1 MRRRTV
7 YILSLLLCSGIILAG
22 CRKDLCYDHDIHG
35 LKVRTVLYPQWELEW
50 EYEHGIDWDT
60 QWDSERFLH
69 EYEEFTPE
77 QATGIAAFVYHEDGT
92 NTENHLPAE
101 GGELPM
107 SEGEKS
113 LLFYN
118 DDTRYILFG
127 DMSSSATATATT
139 RTRTRSTF
147 AELHAGERTVNA
159 PDVLFGEWIEEH
171 HAEVTAEPVPLSIN
185 MQPLVYT
192 YLVRYEFE
200 SGLEHVAVARGA
212 LAGMAESVYLR
223 GGVTG
228 NESATIL
235 FDCTLT
241 DFGAE
246 AVVTSFGVPDFN
258 PQSDNEG
265 KGSFGMSLEV
275 RMNNGE
281 FKTFEFDVTEQVA
294 KQPRGGVIT
303 VSGLEISD
311 GEAGTGSGFE
321 VTVEG
326 WGEFQDIVLPL

>member
-107 SEGEKS
+107 SEGWKS

-118 DDTRYILFG
+118 DDTRYILFS
-127 DMSSSATATATT
+127 DLNSSATATATT

-147 AELHAGERTVNA
+147 VELHAGERTVNA
-159 PDVLFGEWIEEH
+159 PDVLFGEWIEEYG
-171 HAEVTAEPVPLSIN
+171 AQITAEQVPLNIT

-192 YLVRYEFE
+192 YLVRYEFK

-212 LAGMAESVYLR
+212 IAGMAESVYLC
-223 GGVTG
+223 GGITG

-235 FDCTLT
+235 FDCSLT

-246 AVVTSFGVPDFN
+246 AEVTSFGVPGFN
-258 PQSDNEG
+258 PETDSRAEG
-265 KGSFGMSLEV
+265 EFGLSLEV
-275 RMNNGE
+275 RMKNGN
-281 FKTFEFDVTEQVA
+281 FKTFKFDISEQIA
-294 KQPRGGVIT
+294 RQPRGGVIT

-311 GEAGTGSGFE
+311 SEAGTGSGFD
-321 VTVEG
+321 VNVDD
-326 WGEFQDIVLPL
+326 WGDYEDIVLPL

>member
-1 MRRRTV
+1 MRKTV
-7 YILSLLLCSGIILAG
+7 YNSLLILCAALVLAG

-35 LKVRTVLYPQWELEW
+35 LKVRTVLYPQWEREW
-50 EYEHGIDWDT
+50 EYEHGIDWDA
-60 QWDSERFLH
+60 QWDSKQFLH

-77 QATGIAAFVYHEDGT
+77 KATGIAAFVYHEDGT

-107 SEGEKS
+107 SEGLKS

-118 DDTRYILFG
+118 DDTRYIIFSDL
-127 DMSSSATATATT
+127 SSSATATATT

-147 AELHAGERTVNA
+147 SELHAGERTVNA
-159 PDVLFGEWIEEH
+159 PDILFGEWIEEH
-171 HAEVTAEPVPLSIN
+171 HAELTAEPVPLNIT

-200 SGLEHVAVARGA
+200 SGLEHVAMARGA
-212 LAGMAESVYLR
+212 IAGMAESVYLR
-223 GGVTG
+223 GGITSSQ
-228 NESATIL
+228 SATIL
-235 FDCTLT
+235 FDCSLT

-246 AVVTSFGVPDFN
+246 AEVTSFGVPDFN
-258 PQSDNEG
+258 PETDSRAEG
-265 KGSFGMSLEV
+265 KFGLNLEV
-275 RMNNGE
+275 RMKNGQ
-281 FKTFEFDVTEQVA
+281 FKTFEFDITEQVA
-294 KQPRGGVIT
+294 GQPRGGVIT

-311 GEAGTGSGFE
+311 SEAGTGSGFD

>member
-60 QWDSERFLH
+60 QWDSEQFLH

-147 AELHAGERTVNA
+147 SELHAGERTVNA
-159 PDVLFGEWIEEH
+159 PDILFGEWIEEH
-171 HAEVTAEPVPLSIN
+171 HAELTAKPVPLNIT

-200 SGLEHVAVARGA
+200 SGLEHVAMARGA
-212 LAGMAESVYLR
+212 IAGMAESVYLR
-223 GGVTG
+223 GGVTSSQ
-228 NESATIL
+228 SATIL
-235 FDCTLT
+235 FDCSLT

-246 AVVTSFGVPDFN
+246 AEVTSFGVPDFN
-258 PQSDNEG
+258 PETDSRAEG
-265 KGSFGMSLEV
+265 KFGLNLEV
-275 RMNNGE
+275 RMKNGQ
-281 FKTFEFDVTEQVA
+281 FKTFEFDITEQVA
-294 KQPRGGVIT
+294 GQPRGGVIT

-311 GEAGTGSGFE
+311 SEAGTGSGFD

>member
-60 QWDSERFLH
+60 QWDSEQFLH

-200 SGLEHVAVARGA
+200 SGLEHFPQGLLVHARKLFIRAQVGA
-212 LAGMAESVYLR
+212 DALSVFPIRDNVGRVMHNPVVKERRSLKH
-223 GGVTG
+223 
-228 NESATIL
+228 SALIKIRR
-235 FDCTLT
+235 
-241 DFGAE
+241 
-246 AVVTSFGVPDFN
+246 
-258 PQSDNEG
+258 QSR
-265 KGSFGMSLEV
+265 SA
-275 RMNNGE
+275 
-281 FKTFEFDVTEQVA
+281 Q
-294 KQPRGGVIT
+294 
-303 VSGLEISD
+303 
-311 GEAGTGSGFE
+311 
-321 VTVEG
+321 
-326 WGEFQDIVLPL
+326 

>member
-60 QWDSERFLH
+60 QWDSEQFLH

-118 DDTRYILFG
+118 DDTRYLN
-127 DMSSSATATATT
+127 SSATATATT

-147 AELHAGERTVNA
+147 VELHAGERTVNA

-212 LAGMAESVYLR
+212 IAGMAESVYLC
-223 GGVTG
+223 GGITG

-235 FDCTLT
+235 FDCSLT

-246 AVVTSFGVPDFN
+246 AEVTSFGVPGFN
-258 PQSDNEG
+258 PQSDSRAEG
-265 KGSFGMSLEV
+265 EFGLSLEV
-275 RMNNGE
+275 RMKNGN
-281 FKTFEFDVTEQVA
+281 FKTFKFDISEQIA
-294 KQPRGGVIT
+294 RQPRGGVIT

-311 GEAGTGSGFE
+311 SEAGTGSGFD
-321 VTVEG
+321 VNVDD
-326 WGEFQDIVLPL
+326 WGDYEDIVLPL

>member
-1 MRRRTV
+1 MRRMLYR
-7 YILSLLLCSGIILAG
+7 LLLLLCTGIILAG
-22 CRKDLCYDHDIHG
+22 CRKDLCYDHDTHG
-35 LKVRTVLYPQWELEW
+35 LRVRTVIYPQWILEW

-69 EYEEFTPE
+69 EYEEYTPG

-107 SEGEKS
+107 SEGQKS

-147 AELHAGERTVNA
+147 KELHAGERTVNA
-159 PDVLFGEWIEEH
+159 PDVLFAEWIEEH
-171 HAEVTAEPVPLSIN
+171 HAELTAKPVPLNIT
-185 MQPLVYT
+185 MLPLVYT

-200 SGLEHVAVARGA
+200 SGLEHVALARGA
-212 LAGMAESVYLR
+212 IAGMAESVYLR
-223 GGVTG
+223 GGTTSS
-228 NESATIL
+228 ESATIL
-235 FDCTLT
+235 YDCVLT

-246 AVVTSFGVPDFN
+246 AAVTSFGTPGFD
-258 PQSDNEG
+258 PLTDRQA
-265 KGSFGMSLEV
+265 KGEFGLNLEV
-275 RMNNGE
+275 RMKNGK
-281 FKTFEFDVTEQVA
+281 FKTFDFDITEQIV

-311 GEAGTGSGFE
+311 SEAGTGSGFD

>member
-22 CRKDLCYDHDIHG
+22 CRKDLCYDHDTHG
-35 LKVRTVLYPQWELEW
+35 LRVRTVLYPQWELEW

-77 QATGIAAFVYHEDGT
+77 QATGIAAFVYNENGT

-118 DDTRYILFG
+118 DDTRYILFS
-127 DMSSSATATATT
+127 DLNSSATATATT

-147 AELHAGERTVNA
+147 VELHAGERTVNA
-159 PDVLFGEWIEEH
+159 PDVLFGEWIEEYG
-171 HAEVTAEPVPLSIN
+171 AQITSEQVPLNIT

-192 YLVRYEFE
+192 YLVRYEFK

-212 LAGMAESVYLR
+212 IAGMAESIYLC
-223 GGVTG
+223 GGITG

-235 FDCTLT
+235 FDCSLT

-246 AVVTSFGVPDFN
+246 AEVTSFGVPGFN
-258 PQSDNEG
+258 PETDSRAEG
-265 KGSFGMSLEV
+265 EFGLSLEV
-275 RMNNGE
+275 RMKNGN
-281 FKTFEFDVTEQVA
+281 FKTFKFDISEQIA
-294 KQPRGGVIT
+294 RQPRGGVIT

-311 GEAGTGSGFE
+311 SEAGTGSGFD
-321 VTVEG
+321 VNVDD
-326 WGEFQDIVLPL
+326 WGDYEDIVLPL

>member
-60 QWDSERFLH
+60 QWDSEQFLH

-200 SGLEHVAVARGA
+200 SGLEHVPLQEWPRA
-212 LAGMAESVYLR
+212 S
-223 GGVTG
+223 T
-228 NESATIL
+228 
-235 FDCTLT
+235 C
-241 DFGAE
+241 AE
-246 AVVTSFGVPDFN
+246 ALPAARALLYYSTVP
-258 PQSDNEG
+258 
-265 KGSFGMSLEV
+265 
-275 RMNNGE
+275 
-281 FKTFEFDVTEQVA
+281 
-294 KQPRGGVIT
+294 
-303 VSGLEISD
+303 
-311 GEAGTGSGFE
+311 
-321 VTVEG
+321 
-326 WGEFQDIVLPL
+326 

>member
-1 MRRRTV
+1 MRNMTCTK
-7 YILSLLLCSGIILAG
+7 SLLLLCAALVLAG
-22 CRKDLCYDHDIHG
+22 CRKDLCYDHDTHG
-35 LKVRTVLYPQWELEW
+35 LRVRTVLCPQWELEW

-77 QATGIAAFVYHEDGT
+77 QATGIAAFVYNEDGT

-107 SEGEKS
+107 SEGWKS

-118 DDTRYILFG
+118 DDTRYILFS
-127 DMSSSATATATT
+127 DLNSSATATATT

-147 AELHAGERTVNA
+147 VELHAGERTVNA
-159 PDVLFGEWIEEH
+159 PDVLFGEWIEEYG
-171 HAEVTAEPVPLSIN
+171 AQITSEQVPLNIT

-192 YLVRYEFE
+192 YLVRYEFK

-212 LAGMAESVYLR
+212 IAGMAESVYLC
-223 GGVTG
+223 GGITG

-235 FDCTLT
+235 FDCSLT

-246 AVVTSFGVPDFN
+246 AEVTSFGVPGFN
-258 PQSDNEG
+258 PETDSRAEG
-265 KGSFGMSLEV
+265 EFGLSLEV
-275 RMNNGE
+275 RMKNGN
-281 FKTFEFDVTEQVA
+281 FKTFKFDISEQIA
-294 KQPRGGVIT
+294 RQPRGGVIT

-311 GEAGTGSGFE
+311 SEAGTGSGFD
-321 VTVEG
+321 VNVDD
-326 WGEFQDIVLPL
+326 WGDYEDIVLPL

>member
-1 MRRRTV
+1 MRKTV
-7 YILSLLLCSGIILAG
+7 YNSLLILCAALVLAG

-50 EYEHGIDWDT
+50 EYEHGIDWDA
-60 QWDSERFLH
+60 QWDSKQFLH

-77 QATGIAAFVYHEDGT
+77 KATGIAAFVYHEDGT

-101 GGELPM
+101 GGELPV
-107 SEGEKS
+107 SEGLKS

-118 DDTRYILFG
+118 DDTRYIIFSDL
-127 DMSSSATATATT
+127 SSSATATATT

-147 AELHAGERTVNA
+147 SELHAGERTVNA
-159 PDVLFGEWIEEH
+159 PDILFGEWIEEH
-171 HAEVTAEPVPLSIN
+171 HAELTAEPVPLNIT

-200 SGLEHVAVARGA
+200 SGLEHVAMARGA
-212 LAGMAESVYLR
+212 IAGMAESVYLR
-223 GGVTG
+223 GGITSSQ
-228 NESATIL
+228 SATIL
-235 FDCTLT
+235 FDCSLT

-246 AVVTSFGVPDFN
+246 AEVTSFGVPDFN
-258 PQSDNEG
+258 PETDSRAEG
-265 KGSFGMSLEV
+265 KFGLNLEV
-275 RMNNGE
+275 RMKNGQ
-281 FKTFEFDVTEQVA
+281 FKTFEFDITEQVA
-294 KQPRGGVIT
+294 GQPRGGVIT

-311 GEAGTGSGFE
+311 SEAGTGSGFD